1 MTFEFQ
7 DTIMDD
13 FDSIQVVTPPLVD
26 PLTEAA
32 NAHMAALAEA
42 EAAEIIVKQ
51 SSQEETEPETEN
63 TASSLSKDTPKRKES
78 EKKLKKFASS
88 TSASSSSASLSE
100 TGQVVLPQIKN
111 DTEEENNDKENK
123 DDDDDAKVPIQPTPL
138 AEEYKEPGVS
148 NYSDFFETIHTFTMI
163 FPDHV
168 LSKCATCH
176 FIG

>member
-51 SSQEETEPETEN
+51 SSQEETELETEN
-63 TASSLSKDTPKRKES
+63 TASTLSKDNPKA

-100 TGQVVLPQIKN
+100 TGQVVVPQIKN
-111 DTEEENNDKENK
+111 DTEEESNDKENK
-123 DDDDDAKVPIQPTPL
+123 DEDDDDAKVPIQPTPL

-148 NYSDFFETIHTFTMI
+148 KFTF
-163 FPDHV
+163 
-168 LSKCATCH
+168 
-176 FIG
+176 GY

>member
-42 EAAEIIVKQ
+42 AEIIVKQ

-63 TASSLSKDTPKRKES
+63 TASTLSKDNPKA

-100 TGQVVLPQIKN
+100 TGQVVVPQIKN
-111 DTEEENNDKENK
+111 DTEEESNDKENK
-123 DDDDDAKVPIQPTPL
+123 DEDDDDAKVPIQPTPL

-148 NYSDFFETIHTFTMI
+148 KFTF
-163 FPDHV
+163 
-168 LSKCATCH
+168 
-176 FIG
+176 GY

>member
-1 MTFEFQ
+1 MTFEYQ

-51 SSQEETEPETEN
+51 SSQEETEPETE
-63 TASSLSKDTPKRKES
+63 TTSISKDNPTKPE
-78 EKKLKKFASS
+78 KKFASS

-100 TGQVVLPQIKN
+100 AGQVVVPEIKN
-111 DTEEENNDKENK
+111 DAEEDNNEEDKENK
-123 DDDDDAKVPIQPTPL
+123 LYPVFGNLSKEICMSQTKKDAK
-138 AEEYKEPGVS
+138 
-148 NYSDFFETIHTFTMI
+148 D
-163 FPDHV
+163 
-168 LSKCATCH
+168 
-176 FIG
+176 

>member
-42 EAAEIIVKQ
+42 EAAEIIVK
-51 SSQEETEPETEN
+51 PETEN
-63 TASSLSKDTPKRKES
+63 TASNLSKDNPKA

-100 TGQVVLPQIKN
+100 TGQVVVPQIKN
-111 DTEEENNDKENK
+111 DTEEESNDKENK
-123 DDDDDAKVPIQPTPL
+123 DEDDDDAKVPIQPTPL

-148 NYSDFFETIHTFTMI
+148 KFTF
-163 FPDHV
+163 
-168 LSKCATCH
+168 
-176 FIG
+176 GY